1 METTRNSSYS
11 VKFRKEFNTWLQHKY
26 TDHNNNRF
34 FVWLDGIVYFKLTNG
49 VCSECSDRPVEE
61 IKRLYFGVGYPDV
74 TLFRFIFLKEGVNR
88 TLEDELLDY
97 VGIVRSR
104 ANGGSK

>member
-1 METTRNSSYS
+1 METTRSSSYS
-11 VKFRKEFNTWLQHKY
+11 VKFRKEFNTWLQNKY
-26 TDHNNNRF
+26 TDHNNKRF
-34 FVWLDGIVYFKLTNG
+34 FVWLDGILYFKLTKW
-49 VCSECSDRPVEE
+49 VCREWSDRTVDE
-61 IKRLYFGVGYPDV
+61 IKRLYFGVGYPAV